1 MSKAKGLGRG
11 FDSLIPTQVE
21 QEFDPTA
28 SEGQI
33 ISQIKV
39 ELIDPNPSQPREGFN
54 QQELDALAASIAEHG
69 ILQPLVA
76 QETGQRY
83 QLVAGERRLRA
94 AKQLGVDKVP
104 VILRSFSEQQSLEL
118 SLIENIQREQLN
130 AVETAAAYQ
139 KLLDEFNL
147 GVVDVAKRVG
157 RDESTIKN
165 TIRLLR
171 LPTNAKHA
179 LVDGLISEGHARAI
193 LSVSEADRQE
203 ELLKNITENNWT
215 VRRAEEYARDVRTNR
230 GAPTQVTS
238 ETKETKQLGKKLGA
252 KVQLQRRAHGGRVMI
267 HYQDDDDLE
276 RLIKQLCQD
285 QWGQ

>member
-21 QEFDPTA
+21 KEFDPTA
-28 SEGQI
+28 TEGQT
-33 ISQIKV
+33 ISEIKV

-76 QETGQRY
+76 QATGQRY

-94 AKQLGVDKVP
+94 AKQLGLETVP

-139 KLLDEFNL
+139 KLLDEFSL
-147 GVVDVAKRVG
+147 GVIDVAKRVG

-165 TIRLLR
+165 TLRLLK
-171 LPTNAKHA
+171 LPTDAKHA
-179 LVDGLISEGHARAI
+179 LVDGRISEGHARAI
-193 LSVSEADRQE
+193 LSVSDTDRQE
-203 ELLKNITENNWT
+203 ELLRHITENSWT
-215 VRRAEEYARDVRTNR
+215 VRRAEEYARDVKSNRTT
-230 GAPTQVTS
+230 PTQVTS
-238 ETKETKQLGKKLGA
+238 ETTETKNLGKKLDA
-252 KVQLQRRAHGGRVMI
+252 KVQLQRRAQGGRVMI
-267 HYQDDDDLE
+267 HYQDEQDLE
-276 RLIKQLCQD
+276 RIIKQLSQD
-285 QWGQ
+285 Q